1 MKASH
6 QIIGLP
12 VISAQEGIE
21 AGNIKEL
28 LIDPQKRAVRF
39 AVVDD
44 GQWYFGA
51 NIVDIS
57 DILGIG
63 DDAIVIKSR
72 DAIKKITEVEEAV
85 RLVKV
90 EPPLLGQ
97 IVMTHKGKIVGTVEE
112 YFVHE
117 DNGHL
122 LGCRIQSSSETED
135 ADFVPDDNILTY
147 GTKAVVIKL
156 PHEEE
161 SAAEERQPEV
171 EIGQEAAASDGKE
184 QYKNVFIERQKAFL
198 IGRRVTK
205 DINDMDGKIIIS
217 KDTMLD
223 EEIIE
228 IAAQAGKLVELTMN
242 SRP

>member
-12 VISAQEGIE
+12 VISAQEGME
-21 AGNIKEL
+21 AGSIKEL

-51 NIVDIS
+51 NIVDMA
-57 DILGIG
+57 DILGMG
-63 DDAIVIKSR
+63 DDAVIIKSR
-72 DAIKKITEVEEAV
+72 NVIKKITESEEAV

-97 IVMTHKGKIVGTVEE
+97 IVMTHKGKIVGSIEE

-117 DNGHL
+117 DNGRL
-122 LGCRIQSSSETED
+122 LGFRVRSSSGTED
-135 ADFVPDDNILTY
+135 IDFVPDDNVLTY
-147 GTKAVVIKL
+147 GTKAVVVKL
-156 PHEEE
+156 PHKGESVAEEYE
-161 SAAEERQPEV
+161 AEVATGQQAVASAA
-171 EIGQEAAASDGKE
+171 KE
-184 QYKNVFIERQKAFL
+184 PYKNVFLERQKAFL

-205 DINDMDGKIIIS
+205 DINDLDGKIIIS

-228 IAAQAGKLVELTMN
+228 LAAKAGKLVELTMN

>member
-1 MKASH
+1 LKASR

-21 AGNIKEL
+21 AGSIKEL

-39 AVVDD
+39 AVIDD

-63 DDAIVIKSR
+63 DDAVMIKSR
-72 DAIKKITEVEEAV
+72 DAIKKIMDVEEAV

-97 IVMTHKGKIVGTVEE
+97 TAMTHKGKIAGSIEE
-112 YFVHE
+112 YFVDE
-117 DNGHL
+117 DSGHIV
-122 LGCRIQSSSETED
+122 GCQVKPCADMED
-135 ADFVPDDNILTY
+135 MGFVSDDNILTY
-147 GTKAVVIKL
+147 GTKAVVIK
-156 PHEEE
+156 PPYKEEG
-161 SAAEERQPEV
+161 AAEERQPEV

-228 IAAQAGKLVELTMN
+228 IATKAGKLVELTMN